1 MYKSLYMEK
10 FWLPW
15 APQVALEVKNP
26 PAIARDIRDSSLI
39 PGSGKSPGGVHGNPI
54 QYSYQENPM
63 DRRAWWAMVHKVT
76 KSWT

>member
-15 APQVALEVKNP
+15 ASQVALEVKNP

-39 PGSGKSPGGVHGNPI
+39 PASGKSPGGGCGNPL
-54 QYSYQENPM
+54 QYSYLEN
-63 DRRAWWAMVHKVT
+63 RHGQRNLAGCGQ
-76 KSWT
+76 